1 MSIPEAGPSGRSARL
16 VRAFAFALSLAVPT
30 LPTHAQLTVA
40 GVATVT
46 RPYAFQLEGYEVYL
60 LGVDSV
66 EVGQTCTVG
75 RDSWECWAAAQ
86 RQLETILAEGEVSCE
101 AVVGPDADT
110 RMIAVCLV
118 NGEDVGERFVRS
130 GFGITIPSETDQYEA
145 VQAEARANGAGLWQ
159 GIFTPPAVW
168 RALPM
173 RPPSLRP
180 RFVPN

>member
-1 MSIPEAGPSGRSARL
+1 MTL
-16 VRAFAFALSLAVPT
+16 ALALPLAVLT
-30 LPTHAQLTVA
+30 LPALAQVTIA
-40 GVATVT
+40 GEAIVS

-66 EVGQTCTVG
+66 EVGQSCTVG

-86 RQLETILAEGEVSCE
+86 RQLETILSEGEVSCE
-101 AVVGPDADT
+101 AVVGPDADA

-130 GFGITIPSETDQYEA
+130 GFGITIPGETDRYEA
-145 VQAEARANGAGLWQ
+145 LQAEARASGIGLWQ
-159 GIFTPPAVW
+159 GVFTPPAVW

-180 RFVPN
+180 RFVPD